1 MGVGASQWAPYV
13 GASCVA
19 VPSHG
24 RGSATRQRKTC
35 EGCVWQNNPA
45 IPSLRRHNIQA
56 LLFVRPSSSK
66 LYQRHRQDACNQGT
80 QVQVEDPATHAGSRS
95 NLRRP
100 GEPSP
105 VAAIYIHKRCGRI
118 TSVRRTLLC
127 ALRQMVRIGI
137 QLQEALQ
144 GQASQA
150 AVSLLGQRVGT
161 D

>member
-1 MGVGASQWAPYV
+1 MGVDASQWALCV

-45 IPSLRRHNIQA
+45 IPSLQRHNIQA
-56 LLFVRPSSSK
+56 LFVAPSSSE
-66 LYQRHRQDACNQGT
+66 LTQRRRRDACNQRT

-95 NLRRP
+95 NLCRP

-105 VAAIYIHKRCGRI
+105 VAAIYIYKRCGRI

-150 AVSLLGQRVGT
+150 AVS
-161 D
+161 